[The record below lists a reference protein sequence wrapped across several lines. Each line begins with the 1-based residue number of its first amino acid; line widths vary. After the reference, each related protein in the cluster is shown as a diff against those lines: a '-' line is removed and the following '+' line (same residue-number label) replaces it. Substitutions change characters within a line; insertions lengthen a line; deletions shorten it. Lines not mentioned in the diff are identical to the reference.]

1 MEKITSVKINNDK
14 WQILKGRGY
23 KLQDIIDN
31 AFNNLLAIEEK
42 ENPELLKELEKLKI
56 NLKQYDIE
64 KEKINLELENNIK
77 ELKAA
82 NKIAN
87 ETIENKINETNF
99 KIRELEKHIKID
111 KNERNKENNYKEFEK
126 EYINIIDQLVIVNG
140 EITHP
145 LTDNLINDFIDKYKI
160 KPQND
165 ILNKLQEEFIN
176 RAYENNKKTIYDV
189 REFILY
195 EPL

>member
-176 RAYENNKKTIYDV
+176 RAYENNKKTVYDV